1 MVVAILAMLS
11 NLVSSATISRDGN
24 NFYTSKIIPINYYTQ
39 MFAKFT
45 FNAIFTIGAIIVTA
59 IISCFIY
66 PVWQIILGSVAVIF
80 ASCGHI
86 AWSIDMD
93 VKNPT
98 INMQGNEQAS
108 VTGKNTPKC
117 LIGGLLIGF
126 FMGMLIILTAGNSKS
141 IMPYIIL
148 IVVSIIFAV
157 YRVYTLILRIN
168 LAYDKIEM

>member
-1 MVVAILAMLS
+1 
-11 NLVSSATISRDGN
+11 
-24 NFYTSKIIPINYYTQ
+24 
-39 MFAKFT
+39 
-45 FNAIFTIGAIIVTA
+45 
-59 IISCFIY
+59 
-66 PVWQIILGSVAVIF
+66 
-80 ASCGHI
+80 
-86 AWSIDMD
+86 MD

-168 LAYDKIEM
+168 LAYDKIEMWGG